1 MVHVD
6 GPLTDVSVKYFN
18 DELIG
23 ERICPIV
30 QVRKQSDLYYIYGKE
45 NFKRIESN
53 RAPGDSA
60 RTISHTYKTAPYFC
74 RSNALNEKVPNEVRE
89 NADTPLDPEIDAT
102 ENVTEVLQLN
112 KEVRV
117 RDMLF
122 NGITGTGAT
131 HSPTIKWDQPNN
143 IFDKDI
149 LTGVAAI
156 HKRSLRR
163 ANKMIIPWHVAV
175 ALTTNSVIKEL
186 VKYTMNILTIGSAI
200 LLPNPL
206 WGMEV
211 LIAGAGENSAN
222 LGQAESLNYIWGD
235 TIILAYVNPSPGL
248 KRMSL
253 AYVFQWKARET
264 TKWYEQKEKSTY
276 VEVEEYTDEKMVC
289 VECGYKITTP
299 LTIP

>member
-18 DELIG
+18 DEFIG

-53 RAPGDSA
+53 RAPGDAA

-74 RSNALNEKVPNEVRE
+74 RSSSLNEKVPNEVRE

-117 RDMLF
+117 RDMLY
-122 NGITGTGAT
+122 NGITVS
-131 HSPTIKWDQPNN
+131 HSPVIKWDAANN

-149 LTGVAAI
+149 LTGVASI

-211 LIAGAGENSAN
+211 LIAGAGENTAN
-222 LGQAESLNYIWGD
+222 LGQTETLNYVWGD

-253 AYVFQWKARET
+253 GYIFQWKARET

-276 VEVEEYTDEKMVC
+276 VEVEEYADEKVVC
-289 VECGYKITTP
+289 AECGYKITTP
-299 LTIP
+299 LTPP